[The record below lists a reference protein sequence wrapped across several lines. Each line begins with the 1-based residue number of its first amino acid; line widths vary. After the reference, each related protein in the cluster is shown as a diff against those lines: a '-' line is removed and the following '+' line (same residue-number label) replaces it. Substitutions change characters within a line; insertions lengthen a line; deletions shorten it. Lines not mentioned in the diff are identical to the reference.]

1 MLQQE
6 ERAPENIY
14 FYLDH
19 SAIWP
24 PENMTEAKSKI
35 LVKKEIRK
43 YFQSFT
49 TLLNK
54 SKKRKNLN
62 KTGLDPVSRPV
73 EQILEIFAKCFKK
86 LPRRRCY
93 HKNKS

>member
-43 YFQSFT
+43 YF
-49 TLLNK
+49 K
-54 SKKRKNLN
+54 S
-62 KTGLDPVSRPV
+62 
-73 EQILEIFAKCFKK
+73 
-86 LPRRRCY
+86 
-93 HKNKS
+93 